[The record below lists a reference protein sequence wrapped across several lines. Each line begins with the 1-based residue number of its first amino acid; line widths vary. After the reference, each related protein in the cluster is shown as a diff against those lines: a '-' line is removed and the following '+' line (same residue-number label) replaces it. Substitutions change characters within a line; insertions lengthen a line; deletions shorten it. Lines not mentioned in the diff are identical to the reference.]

1 MLRELKRDILVNK
14 LFCPEDIVDEYLDYE
29 ESTNMNHDVK
39 YLYPDM
45 IFLDESVKE
54 KFIENQNKYYRLFI
68 ATKNKI
74 ALMSEEQKKLVAD
87 AIIDKLIVVN
97 EFELAKKFIQLVD
110 FSSYLSVGDCHE

>member
-45 IFLDESVKE
+45 IFLDESIKDNFS
-54 KFIENQNKYYRLFI
+54 KNQNIFYRQFIEIKHKIDAMTDEQKQI
-68 ATKNKI
+68 ATEVVISKLI
-74 ALMSEEQKKLVAD
+74 ELGEFKLVEK
-87 AIIDKLIVVN
+87 IKR
-97 EFELAKKFIQLVD
+97 K
-110 FSSYLSVGDCHE
+110 

>member
-45 IFLDESVKE
+45 IFLDESIKDNFI
-54 KFIENQNKYYRLFI
+54 KNQNIFYRQFIEIKHKIDAMTDEQKQI
-68 ATKNKI
+68 ATEVVISKLI
-74 ALMSEEQKKLVAD
+74 ELGEFKLVEK
-87 AIIDKLIVVN
+87 IKR
-97 EFELAKKFIQLVD
+97 K
-110 FSSYLSVGDCHE
+110 